1 METPAADDVA
11 GTVARR
17 LQFHESELA
26 VAGVEPERAPDKSRG
41 GYSSEPY
48 AHPLVYAG
56 HVHHHE
62 NHEQREKSAG
72 EDEQVLAFETLE
84 FRAASYPLV
93 YLVFRHDQRKNERRM
108 VAATIRKMQAPNQEA
123 AVLEVSG
130 SPDENFE

>member
-1 METPAADDVA
+1 MEAPAADDVA
-11 GTVARR
+11 GTVTRR

-26 VAGVEPERAPDKSRG
+26 VAGVEPERAPDKRRG

-72 EDEQVLAFETLE
+72 EDEQVPAFEALE

-93 YLVFRHDQRKNERRM
+93 YLVFRHGQRKNERRI